1 MKNQFAN
8 DKEFTLALVAY
19 NGLNKNKINDTNR
32 FDEILDEL
40 F

>member
-1 MKNQFAN
+1 MKNQFSN
-8 DKEFTLALVAY
+8 DKEFMLAL
-19 NGLNKNKINDTNR
+19 LNKNKIDDTNR